1 LTKRG
6 SESLAETTRK
16 ARQAALVVAAVLA
29 GLAAWHIYR
38 ERFVLS
44 QIEAGLAAVLG
55 LTGMLWAAGARG
67 FYKGWM
73 KAAAVL
79 GYVNSRIILSAVF
92 YLIFTPV
99 GIVTRLLGRDPLN
112 RRGKARDSYWI
123 PRKKTRQSPEQF
135 ERLF

>member
-6 SESLAETTRK
+6 PESIAEATRK
-16 ARQAALVVAAVLA
+16 ARKAALVVAAVLA
-29 GLAAWHIYR
+29 WLAAWHIYR
-38 ERFVLS
+38 ERFVLT
-44 QIEAGLAAVLG
+44 QIEAGLAAALG
-55 LTGMLWAAGARG
+55 LTGMFWPAGARG
-67 FYKGWM
+67 FYKAWM
-73 KAAAVL
+73 KVAAVL

-99 GIVTRLLGRDPLN
+99 RVITRLLGRDPLN

-123 PRKKTRQSPEQF
+123 PRKKSRQAPEQF

>member
-1 LTKRG
+1 MTRRG
-6 SESLAETTRK
+6 AESLAETTRK
-16 ARQAALVVAAVLA
+16 ARKAALAVAAVLA
-29 GLAAWHIYR
+29 GLAAWHIFR

-44 QIEAGLAAVLG
+44 QIEAGLAAALG
-55 LTGMLWAAGARG
+55 LTGMFWPAGARG

-79 GYVNSRIILSAVF
+79 GYINSRIILSAVF

-99 GIVTRLLGRDPLN
+99 RVITRLLGRDPLN
-112 RRGKARDSYWI
+112 RRGKARDTYWI
-123 PRKKTRQSPEQF
+123 RRTKTRQTPEQF

>member
-1 LTKRG
+1 MIRRG
-6 SESLAETTRK
+6 AESLAETTRK
-16 ARQAALVVAAVLA
+16 ARKAALTVAAVLA

-44 QIEAGLAAVLG
+44 QIEAALAAALG

-79 GYVNSRIILSAVF
+79 GYINSRIILSGVF

-99 GIVTRLLGRDPLN
+99 RVITRLVGRDPLN
-112 RRGKARDSYWI
+112 RRGKARDTYWI
-123 PRKKTRQSPEQF
+123 RRAKTRQTPEQF

>member
-1 LTKRG
+1 LTNRG

-38 ERFVLS
+38 ERYILT
-44 QIEAGLAAVLG
+44 QIEAGLAAALG
-55 LTGMLWAAGARG
+55 LTGMFWPAGARG
-67 FYKGWM
+67 FYRAWM
-73 KAAAVL
+73 RAAGVL
-79 GYVNSRIILSAVF
+79 GYINSRIILSAVF

-99 GIVTRLLGRDPLN
+99 RIVTRLLGRDPLN
-112 RRGKARDSYWI
+112 RRAKPRDSYWI

>member
-6 SESLAETTRK
+6 PESIAETTHK
-16 ARQAALVVAAVLA
+16 ARKAALVVAAVLA

-38 ERFVLS
+38 ERFVLT
-44 QIEAGLAAVLG
+44 QIEAGLAAALG
-55 LTGMLWAAGARG
+55 LTGMFWPAGARG
-67 FYKGWM
+67 FYTAWM
-73 KAAAVL
+73 KVAAVL

-99 GIVTRLLGRDPLN
+99 RIVTRLLGRDPLN
-112 RRGKARDSYWI
+112 RRAKARDSYWI
-123 PRKKTRQSPEQF
+123 PRKKSRQAPEQF

>member
-1 LTKRG
+1 MTRRG
-6 SESLAETTRK
+6 AESLAETTRK
-16 ARQAALVVAAVLA
+16 ARKAALAVAAVLA

-44 QIEAGLAAVLG
+44 QVEAGLAAALG
-55 LTGMLWAAGARG
+55 LTGMFWPAGARG

-79 GYVNSRIILSAVF
+79 GYINSRIILSAVF

-99 GIVTRLLGRDPLN
+99 RVITRLLGRDPLN